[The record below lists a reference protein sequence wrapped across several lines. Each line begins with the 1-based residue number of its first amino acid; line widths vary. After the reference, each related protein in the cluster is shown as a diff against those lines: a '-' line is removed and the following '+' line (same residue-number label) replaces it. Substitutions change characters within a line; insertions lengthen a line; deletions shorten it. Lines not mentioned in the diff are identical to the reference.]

1 VPQSNPGIQAARAS
15 WFAPILT
22 ILCNTVVIT
31 LQVSPDVERMINWVG
46 FAFVFVGVVCCGYA
60 LFSIRKYGYRG
71 ILLPAIVGLLINAA
85 IVAMLIN
92 VIVRVARRAA

>member
-1 VPQSNPGIQAARAS
+1 MDSNR
-15 WFAPILT
+15 
-22 ILCNTVVIT
+22 
-31 LQVSPDVERMINWVG
+31 
-46 FAFVFVGVVCCGYA
+46 